1 MTGPLLGIRVLDA
14 TAALSGPVATQI
26 LGDMGADVIK
36 VESPDGDTIRGMG
49 PARHDGMGA
58 MFLHTNRSKR
68 SIVLDLKEGAAREA
82 FVRLSGTCDIVVCNT
97 RPKAMARLGLD
108 YASLSKERP
117 GLVYVSIVGYGAGGP
132 DSDKPAYD
140 DLIQAVAG
148 IPLLHAPG
156 EPPRYAPI
164 AVADRVTGICAANAA
179 LGAMVHKL
187 RTGQGQH
194 VEVPMFETIAA
205 LVLADHMA
213 GLTFEPALGPP
224 IFQRYVSIRRP
235 FPTADGSIC
244 LMVLTDKQWR
254 TFFNTAGQPEVM
266 DDERF
271 KTVASRTRH
280 LEALYGIVASLLKQR
295 PTDEWIALLQE
306 ADIPVAKLET
316 VQSLM
321 SHAHLIKTGF
331 FQALQHP
338 SEGAIRTVAKTSNWS
353 LTPTGPTRPTPRLG
367 EHTREILAECG
378 YSPQQADEL
387 IAAGAAREAR

>member
-1 MTGPLLGIRVLDA
+1 MTGPLVGIRVLDA

-49 PARHDGMGA
+49 PARSAGMGA

-68 SIVLDLKEGAAREA
+68 SIVLDLKDDAAREV
-82 FVRLSGTCDIVVCNT
+82 FVRLAGTCDVVVCNT

-108 YASLSKERP
+108 YASLSKDRP

-140 DLIQAVAG
+140 DLIQAVAA
-148 IPLLHAPG
+148 IPSLHAPG
-156 EPPRYAPI
+156 EQARYAPI
-164 AVADRVTGICAANAA
+164 AVADRVTGICAANAT
-179 LGAMVHKL
+179 LGAIVHKL
-187 RTGQGQH
+187 RTGQGQR

-213 GLTFEPALGPP
+213 GLTFEPPLGPP

-254 TFFNTAGQPEVM
+254 TFFSTAGKPGVM

-271 KTVASRTRH
+271 RTVANRTRH
-280 LEALYGIVASLLKQR
+280 LEALYEIVASLLMERK
-295 PTDEWIALLQE
+295 TNEWIEMLEE
-306 ADIPVAKLET
+306 ADIPVARLET

-321 SHAHLIKTGF
+321 THAHLVKTGF
-331 FQALQHP
+331 FQEVAHP
-338 SEGAIRTVAKTSNWS
+338 TEGSIRTVGKTSNWS
-353 LTPTGPTRPTPRLG
+353 LTQTGPTRPTPRLG
-367 EHTREILAECG
+367 EHTREVLLECG
-378 YSPQQADEL
+378 YSQAQVSAL
-387 IAAGAAREAR
+387 IAAGAAREAA